1 MLKAIKKVKKLKEFK
16 IKNLIIFIKKKK
28 TNNKNL
34 SNHKKR
40 ENI

>member
-28 TNNKNL
+28 LIIK
-34 SNHKKR
+34 
-40 ENI
+40 I